1 VIFMQTKKALLVVD
15 IQNDFCP
22 GGALGV
28 RKGDQIIPTVN
39 KYVDLFLKN
48 QFPVFVS
55 RDWHP
60 ENSKHFKESGGPWP
74 AHCVKNTKG
83 AEFHPDFQVPDDAII
98 LSKGTDPDMDGYSV
112 FDAHDLENK
121 PFIDLLKKMGID
133 ELYIAGIATDYCVRM
148 TSLDAFK
155 NSFKVNI
162 LTDAIKGVDEQDS
175 KHAIDEIVAKNGK
188 LKIFSEVLKEL

>member
-1 VIFMQTKKALLVVD
+1 MQTKKALLVVD

-155 NSFKVNI
+155 NSYKVNV

-188 LKIFSEVLKEL
+188 LKIFSEVSKEL